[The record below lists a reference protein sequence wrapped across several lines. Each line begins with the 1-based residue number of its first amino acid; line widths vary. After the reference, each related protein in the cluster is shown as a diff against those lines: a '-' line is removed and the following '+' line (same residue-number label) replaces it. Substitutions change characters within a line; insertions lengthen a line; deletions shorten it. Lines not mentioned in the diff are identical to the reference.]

1 MVLQRLSSVASRVRS
16 GVRRLVMDPHDAQS
30 TGGADRQASV
40 AGVTGSQGTEAGYL
54 PASAYEV
61 EYTGD
66 WFTSPHPPKW
76 FAKALWLTV
85 LVVFLAIFLWRAMGS
100 LTGLFINLV
109 IALFLSLALEP
120 MIVWLVRHGW
130 RRGGATAVTL
140 FGSLIAVIGLVSV
153 FGRMFIEQATQLV
166 RTLPDMYESIAA
178 WIEKRTQYD
187 VPEMSQLQRQLIDQI
202 GSAEAANQA
211 LAIGAGLVSFLFNLS
226 VVLLVAYYLSAAGP
240 RFRASICAW
249 LSPAHQTEVLRLWDI
264 TQRKIADYI
273 NSRVLLAAICSFF
286 TAIFLQIIGVPYAL
300 PLAVFTGV
308 VSQFVPTIGTYIGG
322 ALPIVFALTT
332 GDLTDAVA
340 ILIFIVVY
348 QQVENL
354 WLSPKI
360 SARALELN
368 PAVALIVVL
377 GFGAVFGALGAF
389 LALPVAATITAIAST
404 YLRRHELI
412 DSDMLRD
419 PRSASATQRVDQ
431 SGDTTP
437 LSDQRSTP
445 PAPTQPQQSGE

>member
-1 MVLQRLSSVASRVRS
+1 MDLKRISAFTSRMVDASKRLAFASPTEREKASELGLSLDEAPTPRDPDDYLASSKF
-16 GVRRLVMDPHDAQS
+16 DN
-30 TGGADRQASV
+30 
-40 AGVTGSQGTEAGYL
+40 
-54 PASAYEV
+54 

-66 WFTSPHPPKW
+66 WFTSPRPPRW
-76 FAKALWLTV
+76 FMKALWITV
-85 LVVFLAIFLWRAMGS
+85 ITIFVAIFLWRAMGS
-100 LTGLFINLV
+100 LTGLIINLV

-120 MIVWLVRHGW
+120 MIIWFV
-130 RRGGATAVTL
+130 RRGWKRGAATAVTI
-140 FGSLIAVIGLVSV
+140 FGALVTAIVVVAV
-153 FGRMFIEQATQLV
+153 FGRMFIDQATQLIK
-166 RTLPDMYESIAA
+166 TLPDMYDSIAL
-178 WIEKRTQYD
+178 WIERRTEYD
-187 VPEMSQLQRQLIDQI
+187 VPEMSQLQKQLIDQI

-226 VVLLVAYYLSAAGP
+226 VVLLVAYYLCAAGP

-273 NSRVLLAAICSFF
+273 NSRFLLAAICSFF
-286 TAIFLQIIGVPYAL
+286 TAIFLQIIDVPYAL

-332 GDLTDAVA
+332 GSLTDAVA
-340 ILIFIVVY
+340 ILIFIVAY
-348 QQVENL
+348 QQIENL

-412 DSDMLRD
+412 DSEMLRD
-419 PRSASATQRVDQ
+419 PRGVGRSSTSSPEKD
-431 SGDTTP
+431 SEP
-437 LSDQRSTP
+437 LEGSEDSD
-445 PAPTQPQQSGE
+445 PAGTESR